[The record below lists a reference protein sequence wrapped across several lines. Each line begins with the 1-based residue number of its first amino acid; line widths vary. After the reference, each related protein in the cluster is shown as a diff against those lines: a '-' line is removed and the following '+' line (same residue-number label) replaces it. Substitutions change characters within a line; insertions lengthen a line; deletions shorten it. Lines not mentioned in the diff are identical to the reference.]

1 LGTTCHI
8 TQLAVFKLFDSNRTS
23 SIMIGY
29 QRSRHST
36 HSIFIPGITTAASAV
51 AMLLHVVMPSILF
64 VSCVKDM
71 LVLIKF
77 KFSGSLVTM

>member
-1 LGTTCHI
+1 
-8 TQLAVFKLFDSNRTS
+8 
-23 SIMIGY
+23 MIGY